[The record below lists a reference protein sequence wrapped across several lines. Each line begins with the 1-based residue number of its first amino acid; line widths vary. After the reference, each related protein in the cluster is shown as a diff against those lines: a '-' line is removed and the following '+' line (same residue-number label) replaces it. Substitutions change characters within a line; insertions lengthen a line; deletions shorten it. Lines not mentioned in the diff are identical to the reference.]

1 MHSLIQLVLA
11 CKKNNFNHSQEN
23 KMQCIKDNNFIA
35 IQSMKIVKS
44 SKAVLSAL
52 IIGVSL
58 SLAGCGGSST
68 EVEEAPKVDLLA
80 EEMGQ
85 IMIVVRDDEEDFLSY
100 DIDILSI
107 DLVRVDGSQVSVTP
121 TTARVDFIQ
130 YTELSELF
138 SINTIPTGRYNQ
150 ISFTL
155 DYSTASI
162 VIQDESGISYQASAQ
177 NSEGETLT
185 TYALTLVLD
194 DGEPLMISKGK
205 LSAITLDLDLASTNQ
220 IISFEPAIVQV
231 DPFVNVTVGAEEAR
245 EHRARGLLQSVD
257 SASNT
262 LTIAVKPLRKQ
273 TGDFGEMTITVDEST
288 LYEIDGVEIPHGDA
302 FATLASLPIDSP
314 IIAFGW
320 VDAESVFSATK
331 VIAGSSVAWAGQDAF
346 RGVITARTAE
356 SITISGV
363 VFSHEDREAT
373 HTEELTFL
381 YNDLTKITGFNQ
393 QEISANSLSIGQH
406 IKALG
411 EFEAQQTF
419 NSADSIVHIK
429 LSTIIG
435 QVVQNSPLIID
446 VSKFNRKP
454 VESYDFTG
462 TGLTSEQDADP
473 DNYQINSANLNVD
486 SLISED
492 WLTIKGYVSDFGQAP
507 DDFNASS
514 LLKKNLSH
522 GTTSFKVHWSEGT
535 ASFTIDS
542 ETNQINWD
550 STGAEQRMRIHG
562 IPHDIT
568 ADYIVQAINSD
579 EEEGRYAIKEK
590 DVSIKYFSTYTDF
603 VSALSAALTEGKIV
617 KQLTSKGDYDEEMQ
631 GIKAVAVSMVLQ

>member
-1 MHSLIQLVLA
+1 
-11 CKKNNFNHSQEN
+11 
-23 KMQCIKDNNFIA
+23 MQCIKDNNFIA
-35 IQSMKIVKS
+35 IQSMKIVKA

-52 IIGVSL
+52 VIGVSL

-68 EVEEAPKVDLLA
+68 EIEEAPAFDLLA

-85 IMIVVRDDEEDFLSY
+85 IMIAVRDDEDDFLSY

-107 DLVRVDGSQVSVTP
+107 DLVREDGSHVSVTP

-162 VIQDESGISYQASAQ
+162 VIQDENGISYQASAQ
-177 NSEGETLT
+177 NSDGETLT
-185 TYALTLVLD
+185 TYDLTLVLD

-205 LSAITLDLDLASTNQ
+205 LSTITLDLDLASTNQ
-220 IISFEPAIVQV
+220 IISFEPALVQV
-231 DPFVNVTVGAEEAR
+231 APFVNVTVGAEEAR

-257 SASNT
+257 SVTNT
-262 LTIAVKPLRKQ
+262 LTIAVKPLRKKE
-273 TGDFGEMTITVDEST
+273 GDFGEIAITVNENT
-288 LYEIDGVEIPHGDA
+288 LYEIDGVEVSQDDA

-314 IIAFGW
+314 IIAFGL
-320 VDAESVFSATK
+320 VDEESVFSATK

-346 RGVITARTAE
+346 RGVIVARTAE
-356 SITISGV
+356 NITISGV
-363 VFSHEDREAT
+363 VFSHEDREAI
-373 HTEELTFL
+373 HAEALTFL

-393 QEISANSLSIGQH
+393 QEISANSLSVGQH

-411 EFEAQQTF
+411 ELDEQQTF
-419 NSADSIVHIK
+419 NSVDSIVHIK
-429 LSTIIG
+429 LSTIVG

-446 VSKFNRKP
+446 VTKFNRKP
-454 VESYDFTG
+454 VDSYDFNG

-473 DNYQINSANLNVD
+473 DNYEINSANLNVD

-507 DDFNASS
+507 NDFNASS
-514 LLKKNLSH
+514 LLKKDLSNE
-522 GTTSFKVHWSEGT
+522 TASFKAHWSEGT

-542 ETNQINWD
+542 ESSQINWD
-550 STGAEQRMRIHG
+550 STGAKQRMRIHG

-568 ADYIVQAINSD
+568 TDYIVQAINSD
-579 EEEGRYAIKEK
+579 EDEGRFAIKEK
-590 DVSIKYFSTYTDF
+590 NVSIKYFSSYTDF
-603 VSALSAALTEGKIV
+603 VTALSTALNDGKIV
-617 KQLTSKGDYDEEMQ
+617 NQITSKGEYDEAMQ
-631 GIKAVAVSMVLQ
+631 GIKAVAVSIVIQ